1 MREFIQQV
9 VNEIVFGAR
18 NLDPVRRRI
27 FFVWLG
33 NHASELSG
41 HEGDTELEC
50 LAEKLTT
57 WFDHMTLVS
66 ILWEYRTVMSEIE
79 WWRALTQTALDRHVG
94 VKV

>member
-9 VNEIVFGAR
+9 VSEIVFGVGE
-18 NLDPVRRRI
+18 LDPVRRRM

-33 NHASELSG
+33 NHASELKCEEDAS
-41 HEGDTELEC
+41 DLEN
-50 LAEKLTT
+50 LPEKLTT
-57 WFDHMTLVS
+57 WFDHMSLVS

-79 WWRALTQTALDRHVG
+79 WWRGLTQAALDRQVG